1 MTDIRGNIVA
11 IGDKVAILHK
21 KRPSTTAT
29 LKVGIVIKVAKTATV
44 KVDGLNTTRHT
55 NKTLIKII

>member
-1 MTDIRGNIVA
+1 MTDIRGNMVA
-11 IGDKVAILHK
+11 VGDRVAILHK

-29 LKVGIVIKVAKTATV
+29 LKVGIVIKVTKIATV